1 MGDTRNRNI
10 IIAVVVILLLCCCC
24 STVAGL
30 WQFGDA
36 LTASLN
42 F

>member
-1 MGDTRNRNI
+1 MGDNRNRNL

-24 STVAGL
+24 STLAGF
-30 WQFGDA
+30 WFYGDA